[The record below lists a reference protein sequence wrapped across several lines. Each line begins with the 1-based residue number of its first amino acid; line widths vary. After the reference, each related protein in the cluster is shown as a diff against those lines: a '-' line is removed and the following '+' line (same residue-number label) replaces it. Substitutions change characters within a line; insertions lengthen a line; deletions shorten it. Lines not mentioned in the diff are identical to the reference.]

1 MVSWKLAKV
10 SKALATA
17 VMIGTFLPTSIA
29 LASEAEDEKAAVSAT
44 SSSETE
50 DKKVEASAASS
61 PETEDKKAEVQ
72 PTSSSETE
80 TENEN
85 LILPETIATDPRTSA
100 FALLDHF
107 VTAERIP
114 TSRWDTPANVTVI
127 TAKEIADNHYQS
139 IAEAVNHVNGVFAL
153 MDGIALNGTNRTL
166 ILVDGRRTNVTP
178 SMKAISALK

>member
-50 DKKVEASAASS
+50 DKKVETSAASS
-61 PETEDKKAEVQ
+61 PETEEKKAEVQ
-72 PTSSSETE
+72 PTSSSETDTESDPE
-80 TENEN
+80 TI
-85 LILPETIATDPRTSA
+85 ILPEIIPPDGKTNA

-114 TSRWDTPANVTVI
+114 TRRWDTPSNVIII
-127 TAKEIADNHYQS
+127 TSPEIEANHYQS

-153 MDGIALNGTNRTL
+153 MDGFALSGTNRTL
-166 ILVDGRRTNVTP
+166 VLVDGRRANVTP
-178 SMKAISALK
+178 SM